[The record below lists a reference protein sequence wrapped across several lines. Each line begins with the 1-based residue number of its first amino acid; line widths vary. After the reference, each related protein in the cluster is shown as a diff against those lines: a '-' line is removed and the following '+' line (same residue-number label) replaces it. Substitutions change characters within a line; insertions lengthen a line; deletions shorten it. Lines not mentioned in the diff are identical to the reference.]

1 MRGSRPEVAVSTPP
15 GCGARWHAAYSAV
28 RANER
33 VAAVLPGVAHANL
46 RRGGGVAVIS
56 EVLRAAE
63 LSPVD
68 GRRLVAS
75 LRAPASKRSAGIPEH
90 PREGRP
96 ARRCAET
103 RQARSRTPARLEE
116 PPPCTPLRR
125 GENDE
130 KGTHHEGTTRTCR
143 LNGKLSER
151 LINGAVTPP
160 SGPAL
165 PAVPTGPGSRPRMW
179 CMG

>member
-96 ARRCAET
+96 ARQRAET
-103 RQARSRTPARLEE
+103 RQARPRPPVRITKPPPRTP
-116 PPPCTPLRR
+116 PRR
-125 GENDE
+125 RQATKE
-130 KGTHHEGTTRTCR
+130 GTH
-143 LNGKLSER
+143 
-151 LINGAVTPP
+151 P
-160 SGPAL
+160 
-165 PAVPTGPGSRPRMW
+165 
-179 CMG
+179 

>member
-63 LSPVD
+63 LRPVD
-68 GRRLVAS
+68 SRRLVAS
-75 LRAPASKRSAGIPEH
+75 LRAPASKRSAGIPEL
-90 PREGRP
+90 PRRSPSPP
-96 ARRCAET
+96 ARRNPASPAPAARQDHET
-103 RQARSRTPARLEE
+103 AAPHPATTSASNQRGNSPLRPSANAQGKRQAWVGSLLRACGPNFGRS
-116 PPPCTPLRR
+116 
-125 GENDE
+125 D
-130 KGTHHEGTTRTCR
+130 
-143 LNGKLSER
+143 
-151 LINGAVTPP
+151 
-160 SGPAL
+160 
-165 PAVPTGPGSRPRMW
+165 
-179 CMG
+179 